1 LLYRLC
7 WLAWLYCLAR
17 TASPVRQGG
26 MRNSILSIKPPAPR
40 NTLPVGFAPLVLSH
54 DERILLE
61 SASQLE
67 GISTAEFLKEA
78 GLAWAMSVLDE
89 VGKGEH
95 RTPRPLP
102 FTPKNPQRR

>member
-1 LLYRLC
+1 LLYRLG

-26 MRNSILSIKPPAPR
+26 MRNSILSIQPPAPR
-40 NTLPVGFAPLVLSH
+40 NTLPVGFAPLVLSV

-61 SASQLE
+61 SASRLE
-67 GISTAEFLKEA
+67 GITPAEFLKEA

-95 RTPRPLP
+95 KTRHPLLASPRS
-102 FTPKNPQRR
+102 PQRR

>member
-1 LLYRLC
+1 
-7 WLAWLYCLAR
+7 
-17 TASPVRQGG
+17 
-26 MRNSILSIKPPAPR
+26 MRNSILSIKPPATR
-40 NTLPVGFAPLVLSH
+40 NTLPVGFAPLVLSV

-61 SASQLE
+61 SASRLE

-95 RTPRPLP
+95 KTRHPLLASPRS
-102 FTPKNPQRR
+102 PQRREAPP